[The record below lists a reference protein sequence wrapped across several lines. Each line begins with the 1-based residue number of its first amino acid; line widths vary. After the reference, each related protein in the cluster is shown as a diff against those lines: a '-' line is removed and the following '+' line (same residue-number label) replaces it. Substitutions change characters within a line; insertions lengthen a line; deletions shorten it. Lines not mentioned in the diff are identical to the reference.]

1 MMDCMN
7 HSARQSFCL
16 ETLSLRLCVSENS
29 CGIGSICNMDT
40 QRSNEASEAPRRVDR
55 RTWLVTGGAAA
66 AAAVAAPWL
75 RDVLRPRASV
85 FIARNQR
92 YDQALAATIRDGLTA
107 TGAMPQAFRGKRV
120 LLKPNMVEPSRAIA
134 HMTTH
139 PAMVAAAVEVFRD
152 WGAQVTI
159 GEAPGHVRDTEMAL
173 IESGIDG
180 AITDAGARF
189 ADLNYEAARWT
200 PNRGQRSGLR
210 GFWFPT
216 SVLEADFVVSMPKM
230 KTHHWMGL
238 TAGMKN
244 LYGVLPG
251 LSYGWP
257 KNVLHHNGI
266 PETVYDINASLP
278 SLLAIVDGIDCM
290 EGDGPILGSLK
301 NMGLVIVGTNL
312 PAVDATAARIMGL
325 VPERIPYLSLAADR
339 LGPLEESR
347 ITQRGEAW
355 RNVASRFEMVDQ
367 PHLRRLIAD
376 PAGPLVT

>member
-1 MMDCMN
+1 
-7 HSARQSFCL
+7 
-16 ETLSLRLCVSENS
+16 
-29 CGIGSICNMDT
+29 MDT

>member
-1 MMDCMN
+1 
-7 HSARQSFCL
+7 
-16 ETLSLRLCVSENS
+16 
-29 CGIGSICNMDT
+29 
-40 QRSNEASEAPRRVDR
+40 
-55 RTWLVTGGAAA
+55 
-66 AAAVAAPWL
+66 
-75 RDVLRPRASV
+75 
-85 FIARNQR
+85 
-92 YDQALAATIRDGLTA
+92 
-107 TGAMPQAFRGKRV
+107 
-120 LLKPNMVEPSRAIA
+120 
-134 HMTTH
+134 
-139 PAMVAAAVEVFRD
+139 
-152 WGAQVTI
+152 
-159 GEAPGHVRDTEMAL
+159 
-173 IESGIDG
+173 
-180 AITDAGARF
+180 
-189 ADLNYEAARWT
+189 
-200 PNRGQRSGLR
+200 
-210 GFWFPT
+210 
-216 SVLEADFVVSMPKM
+216 M

-301 NMGLVIVGTNL
+301 RMGLVIVGTNL

-325 VPERIPYLSLAADR
+325 VPERIPYLSLAANR

-355 RNVASRFEMVDQ
+355 RYVASRFEMVDQ